1 MAIELKN
8 VSKSFGGVK
17 ALSDV
22 SVSFGGG
29 KIYGLLG
36 SNGAGKTTMLNIITN
51 RLYADSGEVLI
62 DGERA
67 PGRDRALGKVY
78 MMAEQNL
85 FPDSMKVKAA
95 ISVTADFIP
104 GFDTELALELGKKF
118 GLPLNK
124 KVKALSTGYSSIL
137 RIVLALSAGT
147 PYVIFDEPVLGL
159 DAQHRDMFYRLL
171 MEHCGGGRAD
181 GDNLHAPDT
190 GGGAAHRARGDN
202 QGRRDNPKRA
212 GGGAQGRGAH
222 RYRPGGA
229 GGRLHRRTQG
239 AERDVDR
246 RAQDGLRGGRAR
258 RAHPRGAGGQPDG
271 PAGLLYKSHERGGRK
286 MNFLPI
292 FKYRLKDDL
301 RAVAVFLAVTLLC
314 MVLVIYGI
322 MIMVAE
328 MDDRVV
334 SNFSIAL
341 TVFTFVIGI
350 VTVREDLRLGIQ
362 NGVSR
367 GTSLAASFAGNVAA
381 ALVASAG
388 VTLVEWLSM
397 ATQESTNASL
407 VSLYAVI
414 YGYESSA
421 VGQLKSFV
429 LSFVWSG
436 SAAFVG
442 TFLSLMYWRLS
453 KLWRWIV
460 TLGMGAVLV
469 LLLNAVTISAGFLN
483 AVVRFFRW
491 LGAAP
496 LNLCVFLIGV
506 AIAFAV
512 FDWLLARK
520 APITAATA

>member
-1 MAIELKN
+1 
-8 VSKSFGGVK
+8 
-17 ALSDV
+17 
-22 SVSFGGG
+22 
-29 KIYGLLG
+29 
-36 SNGAGKTTMLNIITN
+36 
-51 RLYADSGEVLI
+51 
-62 DGERA
+62 
-67 PGRDRALGKVY
+67 
-78 MMAEQNL
+78 
-85 FPDSMKVKAA
+85 
-95 ISVTADFIP
+95 
-104 GFDTELALELGKKF
+104 
-118 GLPLNK
+118 
-124 KVKALSTGYSSIL
+124 
-137 RIVLALSAGT
+137 
-147 PYVIFDEPVLGL
+147 
-159 DAQHRDMFYRLL
+159 
-171 MEHCGGGRAD
+171 
-181 GDNLHAPDT
+181 
-190 GGGAAHRARGDN
+190 
-202 QGRRDNPKRA
+202 
-212 GGGAQGRGAH
+212 
-222 RYRPGGA
+222 
-229 GGRLHRRTQG
+229 
-239 AERDVDR
+239 
-246 RAQDGLRGGRAR
+246 
-258 RAHPRGAGGQPDG
+258 
-271 PAGLLYKSHERGGRK
+271 

-314 MVLVIYGI
+314 MVLVIYGV

-367 GTSLAASFAGNVAA
+367 GTSLAASFVGNVAA

-397 ATQESTNASL
+397 VTQESTNASL

-429 LSFVWSG
+429 LSFVRSG

-520 APITAATA
+520 APITAATS

>member
-104 GFDTELALELGKKF
+104 GFDAELALELGKKF

-124 KVKALSTGYSSIL
+124 KVKALSTGYASIL

-171 MEHCGGGRAD
+171 MEHCGGGEQTVIISTHLIQEAAP
-181 GDNLHAPDT
+181 LIEHAVI
-190 GGGAAHRARGDN
+190 RARGDN

-212 GGGAQGRGAH
+212 GGGAKGRGAH
-222 RYRPGGA
+222 RDRPCRA

-271 PAGLLYKSHERGGRK
+271 PAGLLYKSDE
-286 MNFLPI
+286 
-292 FKYRLKDDL
+292 
-301 RAVAVFLAVTLLC
+301 
-314 MVLVIYGI
+314 
-322 MIMVAE
+322 
-328 MDDRVV
+328 
-334 SNFSIAL
+334 
-341 TVFTFVIGI
+341 
-350 VTVREDLRLGIQ
+350 
-362 NGVSR
+362 
-367 GTSLAASFAGNVAA
+367 
-381 ALVASAG
+381 
-388 VTLVEWLSM
+388 
-397 ATQESTNASL
+397 
-407 VSLYAVI
+407 
-414 YGYESSA
+414 
-421 VGQLKSFV
+421 
-429 LSFVWSG
+429 
-436 SAAFVG
+436 
-442 TFLSLMYWRLS
+442 
-453 KLWRWIV
+453 
-460 TLGMGAVLV
+460 
-469 LLLNAVTISAGFLN
+469 
-483 AVVRFFRW
+483 
-491 LGAAP
+491 
-496 LNLCVFLIGV
+496 
-506 AIAFAV
+506 
-512 FDWLLARK
+512 
-520 APITAATA
+520 